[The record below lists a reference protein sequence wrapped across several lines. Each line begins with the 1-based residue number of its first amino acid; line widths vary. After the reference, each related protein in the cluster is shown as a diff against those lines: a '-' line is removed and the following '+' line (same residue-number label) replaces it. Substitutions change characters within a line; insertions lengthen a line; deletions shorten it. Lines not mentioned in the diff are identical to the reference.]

1 MADAKSALIA
11 LGGST
16 DSSSSG
22 LPNIPAVPA
31 SDNSA
36 LNNILSSMKQ
46 WMEKAAGDGF
56 TGFATRDELVRAGL
70 IDRQPDGST
79 STNIKNRAIPPVPTG
94 LAASGAMTTILVTW
108 DNPQD
113 AYGNHGYT
121 EVWAA
126 ETDSFTNA
134 VLIGQ
139 GAGFVFS
146 HAVGED
152 ATRYYWIRFVSS
164 SGVKGPFNGV
174 NGTLGQTAKNPS
186 YLLDVLTGQ
195 LTESQLYTGLNARI
209 DLIDGPANVI
219 GTIPNKLAQLQ
230 GQINDITNYPDYNGA
245 TTYNTNDIVKYN
257 GAIYKA
263 QQTTTGNLPS
273 NTTYW
278 LKIGDYSSL
287 ADAVAAHATQIST
300 LTTSN
305 TAQST
310 QITTLF
316 SEVGKKST
324 IYRQPTAPASPLL
337 NDIWID
343 TSTSYSSDYFLDDYG
358 IPRFKQYMWNG
369 SVWVLITDDRIWDT
383 QSALQVE
390 QTTRASADSALSQQ
404 ITTLSATVT
413 NNNTA
418 LSVAIQ
424 NEQTARANDD
434 GVLASDISTLQ
445 TTVGDHTTS
454 IQTQAQSIDG
464 LFAQYTVK
472 IDNNGYVSGYGLA
485 SSAPNGVPTSEFM
498 VVADKFTIAPVATNP
513 AADDGSPFYHLTVP
527 TVIDGVTVPA
537 GTYMKTAFIADA
549 SIGSAKIADAA
560 IDSAKIADAAVTNA
574 KISSLD
580 ASKITTGFLDANRID
595 TVKLVAKNID
605 INASGSGARLVINNN
620 VIKVYDASGVLRVR
634 MGDLTA

>member
-16 DSSSSG
+16 ETGSSG

-31 SDNSA
+31 SDNAA

-56 TGFATRDELVRAGL
+56 TGFATRNELVRAGL
-70 IDRQPDGST
+70 MDRQPDGST

-108 DNPQD
+108 DNPMD
-113 AYGNHGYT
+113 AYSNHGFT

-126 ETDSFTNA
+126 ETNNFTNA

-195 LTESQLYTGLNARI
+195 LTKSQLHAGLNSRI
-209 DLIDGPANVI
+209 DLIDGPADVI
-219 GTIPNKLAQLQ
+219 GTIPNRMATLQ
-230 GQINDITNYPDYNGA
+230 GQINAISNYPDYSGA
-245 TTYNTNDIVKYN
+245 STYSANDIVKYN

-263 QQTTTGNLPS
+263 LQTTTGNLPT

-287 ADAVAAHATQIST
+287 ADAVAAHTTQIGT
-300 LTTSN
+300 LTTN
-305 TAQST
+305 DTAQSS

-324 IYRQPTAPASPLL
+324 IYRQPTAPAAPIL

-343 TSTSYSSDYFLDDYG
+343 TSTSYSSDYFQDDYG

-383 QSALQVE
+383 QSALQIE

-404 ITTLSATVT
+404 ITALSATV
-413 NNNTA
+413 NNNQASTSAA
-418 LSVAIQ
+418 LIS
-424 NEQTARANDD
+424 EQTARASAD
-434 GVLASDISTLQ
+434 GALSSSISTLQ
-445 TTVGDHTTS
+445 TTVGGHTTS

-513 AADDGSPFYHLTVP
+513 AAADGSPFYHLTVP
-527 TVIDGVTVPA
+527 TIIDGVTVPA
-537 GTYMKTAFIADA
+537 GTYMKSAFIADA
-549 SIGSAKIADAA
+549 SINNAKIGNAA
-560 IDSAKIADAAVTNA
+560 IDDA
-574 KISSLD
+574 KISNVSAGKISTGLLD
-580 ASKITTGFLDANRID
+580 SGRIN
-595 TVKLVAKNID
+595 TNTLVVKHID
-605 INASGSGARLVINNN
+605 VKSATSGARVEMKNTY
-620 VIKVYDASGVLRVR
+620 IKVYDESGMLRVII
-634 MGDLTA
+634 GDLTA

>member
-16 DSSSSG
+16 ETGSSG

-31 SDNSA
+31 SDNAA

-56 TGFATRDELVRAGL
+56 TGFATRNELVRAGL
-70 IDRQPDGST
+70 MDRQPDGST

-108 DNPQD
+108 DNPMD
-113 AYGNHGYT
+113 AYSNHGFT

-126 ETDSFTNA
+126 ETNNFTNA

-186 YLLDVLTGQ
+186 YLLDVLTGK
-195 LTESQLYTGLNARI
+195 LTKSQLHAGLNSRI
-209 DLIDGPANVI
+209 DLIDGPADVI
-219 GTIPNKLAQLQ
+219 GTIPNRMATLQ
-230 GQINDITNYPDYNGA
+230 GQINAISNNPDYSGA
-245 TTYNTNDIVKYN
+245 STYSANDIVKYN

-263 QQTTTGNLPS
+263 LQTTTGNLPT

-287 ADAVAAHATQIST
+287 ADAVAAHTTQIGT
-300 LTTSN
+300 LTTN
-305 TAQST
+305 DTAQSS

-324 IYRQPTAPASPLL
+324 IYRQPTAPAAPIL

-343 TSTSYSSDYFLDDYG
+343 TSTSYSSDYFQDDYG

-383 QSALQVE
+383 QSALQIE

-404 ITTLSATVT
+404 ITALSATV
-413 NNNTA
+413 NNNQASTSAA
-418 LSVAIQ
+418 LIS
-424 NEQTARANDD
+424 EQTARASAD
-434 GVLASDISTLQ
+434 GALSSSISTLQ
-445 TTVGDHTTS
+445 TTVGGHTTS

-513 AADDGSPFYHLTVP
+513 AAADGSPFYHLTVP
-527 TVIDGVTVPA
+527 TIIDGVTVPA
-537 GTYMKTAFIADA
+537 GTYMKSAFIADA
-549 SIGSAKIADAA
+549 SINNAKIGNAA
-560 IDSAKIADAAVTNA
+560 IDDA
-574 KISSLD
+574 KISNVSAGKISTGLLD
-580 ASKITTGFLDANRID
+580 SGRIN
-595 TVKLVAKNID
+595 TNTLVVKHID
-605 INASGSGARLVINNN
+605 VKSATSGARVEMKNTY
-620 VIKVYDASGVLRVR
+620 IKVYDESGMLRVII
-634 MGDLTA
+634 GDLTA